1 MTAWKTIA
9 KTELRRRTSGFRN
22 HRFLLF
28 IIIYAILC
36 IWAFFIAPLIFDL
49 FMPTLATSFPS
60 TILAIVGYLIE
71 FILMMLF
78 LIIIMYP
85 MQNIYRKTEVGYKEM
100 ILASP
105 ARPGDIFTGEF
116 LGKVPIY
123 LIFILALAPIITGL
137 INPIM
142 NLNIVQ
148 YIVIYLCVAGH
159 VIFAALLGSILV
171 SWLEHKIARSEKA
184 RDLGKL
190 LLFLLAIAMVAI
202 LYTFTYLFDYIR
214 SNPQIK
220 NYLSFYPSL
229 WFSNIILYSIQPVLI
244 SSYVLNIW
252 ASISLTVIIPLIILY
267 ISFKKAHVFFT
278 LETSIEKTTS
288 IIEKEN
294 KGYIFIRKIT
304 GLKWEGL
311 IITQLKEFFRKRENI
326 MKIVYSI
333 GLTLFEGIFFSFLGG
348 DYPNLDI
355 EDISIYMMISVMIAG
370 MLFSLLLGNFI
381 FVGSKELI
389 WVYKKSP
396 RNIKALIFSYLQMIF
411 IIIFFI
417 GIGLT
422 IFFSL
427 FFHYDIFTTIF
438 FFLFLMINSLITV
451 SQAIGLQCINPAFEE
466 KGGDM
471 QLTVGILIIINV
483 ATIFGSLFLGFQLLE
498 NFNPPPELIKLIFSL
513 PLITFGILFAIPLL
527 LFGLKKLNKME

>member
-1 MTAWKTIA
+1 MTAWKAIA
-9 KTELRRRTSGFRN
+9 KTELRKKTSSFRN

-28 IIIYAILC
+28 ISIYTILC
-36 IWAFFIAPLIFDL
+36 IWAFLIAPLIFDL
-49 FMPTLATSFPS
+49 FMPTLATSFPG
-60 TILAIVGYLIE
+60 TIFTIVGYFIE

-85 MQNIYRKTEVGYKEM
+85 MQNIYRKTEVGYKE
-100 ILASP
+100 IVLASP
-105 ARPGDIFTGEF
+105 ARPGDIFFGEF
-116 LGKVPIY
+116 IGKVPIY
-123 LIFILALAPIITGL
+123 LIFILALAPVITGL
-137 INPIM
+137 INPII
-142 NLNIVQ
+142 NLNILH

-184 RDLGKL
+184 RDLGKV

-202 LYTFTYLFDYIR
+202 MYTFTYLFDYIK

-229 WFSNIILYSIQPVLI
+229 WFSNIILYTIQPALI
-244 SSYVLNIW
+244 SAYFLNIW
-252 ASISLTVIIPLIILY
+252 GSISLATFIPLTILY
-267 ISFKKAHVFFT
+267 ITFKKAHVFFS
-278 LETSIEKTTS
+278 LETSIEKTTT

-294 KGYIFIRKIT
+294 RFYRFIRKIT
-304 GLKWEGL
+304 RIKWEGL

-326 MKIVYSI
+326 MKIVYTI
-333 GLTLFEGIFFSFLGG
+333 GLTLFEGVIFAFLGG

-355 EDISIYMMISVMIAG
+355 EDISMYMMMSVMIAG
-370 MLFSLLLGNFI
+370 MLFSLFLGNYI
-381 FVGSKELI
+381 FVDSKELI

-396 RNIKALIFSYLQMIF
+396 RNIKALIFSYLRMIV

-427 FFHYDIFTTIF
+427 FFQYDIFTAIF
-438 FFLFLMINSLITV
+438 FFLFLVIYSLISV

-471 QLTVGILIIINV
+471 TLTIGILIIINLV
-483 ATIFGSLFLGFQLLE
+483 TIFGSLFLGFQLLG
-498 NFNPPPELIKLIFSL
+498 NFNPPPELIKVFFSL

-527 LFGLKKLNKME
+527 LIGLKKLNKME

>member
-1 MTAWKTIA
+1 MTAWKAIA
-9 KTELRRRTSGFRN
+9 KTELRRKTSGFRK
-22 HRFLLF
+22 HRLLLF
-28 IIIYAILC
+28 IVIYTILC
-36 IWAFFIAPLIFDL
+36 IWAFIIAPLIFDL
-49 FMPTLATSFPS
+49 FMPTLATSFPG
-60 TILAIVGYLIE
+60 TIFSIVGYLIE

-78 LIIIMYP
+78 LLIIMYP

-100 ILASP
+100 VLASP
-105 ARPGDIFTGEF
+105 VRPGDIFIGEF
-116 LGKVPIY
+116 MGKVPIY
-123 LIFILALAPIITGL
+123 LIFILAIAPIITGL
-137 INPIM
+137 INPII
-142 NLNIVQ
+142 NLNIVH
-148 YIVIYLCVAGH
+148 YIVIYLCVTGH
-159 VIFAALLGSILV
+159 IVFAALLGSILV

-184 RDLGKL
+184 RDLGKV

-202 LYTFTYLFDYIR
+202 MYTFTYLFEYIT

-220 NYLSFYPSL
+220 NYLMVYPSL
-229 WFSNIILYSIQPVLI
+229 WFSNIILYTIQPILI
-244 SSYVLNIW
+244 SSYILNIW
-252 ASISLTVIIPLIILY
+252 ASISLAVFIPLIILY
-267 ISFKKAHVFFT
+267 ITFKKAHLFFS
-278 LETSIEKTTS
+278 LETSIEKATT

-294 KGYIFIRKIT
+294 KFYKFIRKIT
-304 GLKWEGL
+304 RMKWKGL

-326 MKIVYSI
+326 MKIVYTI
-333 GLTLFEGIFFSFLGG
+333 GLTLFEGVIFAFLIG

-355 EDISIYMMISVMIAG
+355 EDISMYMMMSVMIAG
-370 MLFSLLLGNFI
+370 MLFSLFLGNYI

-396 RNIKALIFSYLQMIF
+396 RNIKALIFSYLRMTI

-427 FFHYDIFTTIF
+427 FFQYDIFTAIF
-438 FFLFLMINSLITV
+438 FFLFLVIYCLISV

-471 QLTVGILIIINV
+471 QLTIGILVIINM
-483 ATIFGSLFLGFQLLE
+483 ATIFGSLFLGFQLVGNL
-498 NFNPPPELIKLIFSL
+498 NPPPELIKVVFSL
-513 PLITFGILFAIPLL
+513 PLITFGTLFAIPLL

>member
-1 MTAWKTIA
+1 MRAWKAIA
-9 KTELRRRTSGFRN
+9 KTELRRKTSSFRN

-28 IIIYAILC
+28 MVIYTILC

-60 TILAIVGYLIE
+60 TIITIVGYLIE

-100 ILASP
+100 VLASP
-105 ARPGDIFTGEF
+105 AKPGDIFIGEF
-116 LGKVPIY
+116 LGKIPIY
-123 LIFILALAPIITGL
+123 LIFILALAPVITGL
-137 INPIM
+137 INPIID
-142 NLNIVQ
+142 LNILHYV
-148 YIVIYLCVAGH
+148 VIYSCVIGH

-171 SWLEHKIARSEKA
+171 SWLEHKIVRSEKA

-190 LLFLLAIAMVAI
+190 ILFLLAIAMVVI
-202 LYTFTYLFDYIR
+202 MYTFTYLFNYIK

-229 WFSNIILYSIQPVLI
+229 WFSNIILYTIQPILI
-244 SSYVLNIW
+244 SSYILNIW
-252 ASISLTVIIPLIILY
+252 ASISLAVFIPLIILY
-267 ISFKKAHVFFT
+267 ISFKKAHIFFS
-278 LETSIEKTTS
+278 LETSIEKVTTT
-288 IIEKEN
+288 IEKEN
-294 KGYIFIRKIT
+294 KFYTFIKKIT
-304 GLKWEGL
+304 GVKWKGL
-311 IITQLKEFFRKRENI
+311 IITQLKEFFRKRENL
-326 MKIVYSI
+326 MKIVYTI
-333 GLTLFEGIFFSFLGG
+333 GLTLFEGVIFAFLGG
-348 DYPNLDI
+348 DYPNLDNQ
-355 EDISIYMMISVMIAG
+355 DISLYMMMSVMIAG
-370 MLFSLLLGNFI
+370 MLFSLFLGNYI

-427 FFHYDIFTTIF
+427 FFQYDIFTIIF
-438 FFLFLMINSLITV
+438 FFLFLIIYSLITV

-471 QLTVGILIIINV
+471 QLTIGILVIINMV
-483 ATIFGSLFLGFQLLE
+483 TIFGSLFLGFQLLG
-498 NFNPPPELIKLIFSL
+498 NLNPPPELIKVVFSL
-513 PLITFGILFAIPLL
+513 PLIIFGTLFAIPLL
-527 LFGLKKLNKME
+527 LIGLKKLNNME